1 MFEEDKHANI
11 FAYKKFSLPKKK
23 KKNQTN
29 VGVTCYTLCTIK
41 CFFTGKLHKCW
52 FLNCC
57 KIFINNMHKHISYIQ

>member
-41 CFFTGKLHKCW
+41 CFFTGKLHKC
-52 FLNCC
+52 
-57 KIFINNMHKHISYIQ
+57 